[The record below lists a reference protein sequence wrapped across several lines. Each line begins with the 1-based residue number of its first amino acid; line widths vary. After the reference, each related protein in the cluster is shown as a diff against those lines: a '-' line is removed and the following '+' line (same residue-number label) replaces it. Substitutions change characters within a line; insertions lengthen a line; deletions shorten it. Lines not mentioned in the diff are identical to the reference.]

1 MKDDDIDAFIDYA
14 NANIPTDEFTYWV
27 DFAWRLNDAKPQKI
41 YRIANSKSYW
51 GQQVDEPLAALIDI
65 PIGSLNIELLSA
77 DRNPTLKMSVKNSAL
92 SFIKFKSSQEEVE
105 QVKGAETITI
115 VGKCEKNEYNG
126 EVKPQIIV
134 EDYELSDD
142 ILF

>member
-1 MKDDDIDAFIDYA
+1 M
-14 NANIPTDEFTYWV
+14 
-27 DFAWRLNDAKPQKI
+27 
-41 YRIANSKSYW
+41 
-51 GQQVDEPLAALIDI
+51 ALIDI

-77 DRNPTLKMSVKNSAL
+77 DRNPTLKMSVKNSSL
-92 SFIKFKSSQEEVE
+92 SFIKFKSSQQEVE
-105 QVKGAETITI
+105 SVKSAETITI

-142 ILF
+142 MLF